1 MALRVFQF
9 ACTIPANTPKATP
22 AVIPIVLDNWE
33 LESIDLEVPAG
44 PSGLMGF
51 AVFNNGVQWIPAS
64 VGAWLVWDDIQQS
77 WFMQDQP
84 NASGW
89 AIHGYNTGFYP
100 HTVTVRFHV
109 NPPVVNSPAT
119 VPPTVTFVTSEA
131 PTMAPVTL

>member
-9 ACTIPANTPKATP
+9 ACTITAGTPRTAPLT
-22 AVIPIVLDNWE
+22 IPIDLDNWE
-33 LESIDLEVPAG
+33 LESLDLEVPAG

-64 VGAWLVWDDIQQS
+64 VGAFLVWDDTNQS

-89 AIHGYNTGFYP
+89 SIVGYNDGFYD

-109 NPPVVNSPAT
+109 NPPAVATPAAT
-119 VPPTVTFVTSEA
+119 PPTVTFSTSAA
-131 PTMAPVTL
+131 PTQEPVTL